1 MELLAL
7 LILIFP
13 LSGFLINGIFGK
25 WTKRTAGIIGS
36 AAIVSSFF
44 IALAVVSNYS
54 SLPFDHTYYSW
65 IASGLGFSV
74 PFGLRIDSL
83 SLLMLLVVTGV
94 SALVH
99 IYSIGYMHGD
109 EGYSRYFAFLNLFVL
124 SMLILILANNYLLM
138 FVGWEGVG
146 FCSYI
151 LIGHWYKNPAPPRAG
166 IKAFVVNR
174 IGDAGFIIGIL
185 FLFNNFGTL
194 NYTYIFSHAGTLSVS
209 MATIITMFLF
219 VGAVGKSAQFPL
231 YAWLPDAMEGPT
243 PVSALIHAATM
254 VTAGVYMVARSHVL
268 YSLSPIS
275 GEIVASIGALTA
287 FFAAT
292 MALTHTDLKRVLA
305 YSTVSQL
312 GYMFMGVGIGAYWAG
327 IFHLMT
333 HAFFKG
339 LLFLAAGS
347 VMHAM
352 NGVLDMRKM
361 GGLMKKMPH
370 TGVVFIIGALAISGI
385 PPLSGFFS
393 KDTILSDALKFNHP
407 IIWFVGVV
415 TAFMTA
421 FYMFRLVFL
430 TFFGK
435 SRVPEGHNPHESPPV
450 MIVPMWILAAL
461 AIAGGLVG
469 LETAGGIP
477 VENFLSSTLGAPPAA
492 IVAVNDNLLL
502 TISVLMG
509 IGGIAVAWLMY
520 IAKPSLPAKL
530 AHSVKIL
537 YLGCKNLWWVD
548 QIYDFLLVKPLWW
561 VSHNFLWKI
570 IDVKLIDASV
580 DDVGYLGTFT
590 GKTLR
595 LFQNGFINSYVTW
608 VSLGVVVM
616 LGWVIYSGGVR

>member
-1 MELLAL
+1 MELVVL

-13 LSGFLINGIFGK
+13 LTGFLINGIFGR
-25 WTKRTAGIIGS
+25 WTKPLAGVVAS
-36 AAIVSSFF
+36 AAIVSSF
-44 IALAVVSNYS
+44 IMALAVASGYN
-54 SLPFDHTYYSW
+54 SLPFDHIYYSW
-65 IASGLGFSV
+65 ISSAGFSV

-83 SLLMLLVVTGV
+83 SLTMLLVVTGV
-94 SALVH
+94 SSLVH
-99 IYSIGYMHGD
+99 IYSIGYMHND

-124 SMLILILANNYLLM
+124 SMIILILADNYLLM

-151 LIGHWYKNPAPPRAG
+151 LIGHWYKNPAPPKAG

-174 IGDAGFIIGIL
+174 IGDAGFIIGLL
-185 FLFNNFGTL
+185 FIFTHFGSL
-194 NYTYIFSHAGTLSVS
+194 NYTAIFNNTSTLSVS
-209 MATIITMFLF
+209 LATVITLFLF

-231 YAWLPDAMEGPT
+231 YVWLPDAMEGPT

-254 VTAGVYMVARSHVL
+254 VTAGVYMVARSHIL
-268 YSLSPIS
+268 YSMSPIS
-275 GEIVASIGALTA
+275 SEVVASIGALTA

-312 GYMFMGVGIGAYWAG
+312 GYMFIGVGVGAYWAG

-352 NGVLDMRKM
+352 DGLLDMRKM
-361 GGLMKKMPH
+361 GGLIKKMPH
-370 TGVVFIIGALAISGI
+370 TAVVFIIGALAISGI

-393 KDTILSDALKFNHP
+393 KDTILAEALKLNHP

-421 FYMFRLVFL
+421 FYMFRLIFL

-435 SRVPEGHNPHESPPV
+435 SRVPDEYHPHESPAV
-450 MIVPMWILAAL
+450 MVTPMWILAAL
-461 AIAGGLVG
+461 SIAGGLVG
-469 LETAGGIP
+469 LETAHGIP
-477 VENFLSSTLGAPPAA
+477 MKNFLSSTLGFPPAA
-492 IVAVNDNLLL
+492 VVETNDNLLMI
-502 TISVLMG
+502 ISVLMG
-509 IGGIAVAWLMY
+509 IGGIFLAWLMY

-530 AHSVKIL
+530 ANSVKVL
-537 YLGCKNLWWVD
+537 YSGCKNLWWVD
-548 QIYDFLLVKPLWW
+548 QIYNFLFVKPLWW
-561 VSHNFLWKI
+561 VSHNFLWKVV
-570 IDVKLIDASV
+570 DVKLIDASV
-580 DDVGYLGTFT
+580 DDVGFLSAFT
-590 GKTLR
+590 GKTFR
-595 LFQNGFINSYVTW
+595 LLQNGFINSYVTW
-608 VSLGVVVM
+608 ASLGVVVM
-616 LGWVIYSGGVR
+616 LGWVIYSGGIR